1 MGERLQAGILTS
13 ARKRGIPLVIAG
25 FGAAFAVHFTSKQ
38 ELTTYRDVLEDNTEQ
53 LNRYLMAALKEGLY
67 LLPDGRI
74 YVSAVHQESDIDES
88 IAKFDL
94 AFSTL

>member
-1 MGERLQAGILTS
+1 
-13 ARKRGIPLVIAG
+13 
-25 FGAAFAVHFTSKQ
+25 
-38 ELTTYRDVLEDNTEQ
+38 
-53 LNRYLMAALKEGLY
+53 MAALKEGLY

-74 YVSAVHQESDIDES
+74 YVSAVHQEADIDAS